1 MTTKEPNTFDALS
14 QETIAM
20 QQAADE
26 TTPPET
32 LRTLAE
38 TNLTLKQIVAQN
50 PAAPAD
56 LLTKLASDRNKIT
69 QKAVASNPNT
79 PTEIL
84 MKLGVKFPQEFL
96 NNPIFELLLLENPNF
111 ILAMPVETLK
121 SILKLKE
128 LPEYILILASQHLD
142 KKVVLAVAN
151 NPLTSRAILERLSES
166 PHQKVADAAKLHVNY
181 PTEITEEMILLPSVV
196 LGPFLKKSQLG
207 TDYNYEMRLG
217 FIEAIPLFLLSLIT
231 FEARLTLAG
240 NFRIPLSYLEV
251 LAKDAEFQVRAE
263 VAKNPNT
270 TITMLR
276 DLAKTQSLN
285 VRLGLASNPNTPL
298 DILEGLAKSKSE
310 ILLFQLA
317 SNPTTPVTI
326 LEKLGHTINSLLIRR
341 VLANNPSTPLSLK
354 QELSV
359 YLPEDLEILGKHKK
373 SAVRQWVASNLD
385 TPESVLETLAQDW
398 DLDVQRQVAKNPKTP
413 KSVLRTLFQSS
424 DDDWILAEL
433 ASNINTPINFLKT
446 LAQHPWESIR
456 ERVIINP
463 KTPVSVL
470 ETLAKT
476 EESLSVLRALDE
488 SPRLAPQLKEEFA
501 KYLAK
506 DVAINPHTP
515 ESILE
520 TQVSETLASVLKTSA
535 DPSRY
540 QIYRLAALLHPQ
552 TPPKMLSKN
561 SSSSSWMERYAV
573 AQNVNTPSET
583 LNYML
588 EDSNRLVRA
597 AACANLDRK

>member
-1 MTTKEPNTFDALS
+1 MTTKNMNTFQTIS
-14 QETIAM
+14 QETIAL

-50 PAAPAD
+50 PAAPVD
-56 LLTKLASDRNKIT
+56 LLTKLASDRNKII

-84 MKLGVKFPQEFL
+84 IKLGVKFTQEFL

-128 LPEYILILASQHLD
+128 LPEYILIIASQHLD

-151 NPLTSRAILERLSES
+151 HPQTPRAILEKLSES

-196 LGPFLKKSQLG
+196 LSPFLKKSQLA

-217 FIEAIPLFLLSLIT
+217 LIQAIPLFLLNLIT
-231 FEARLTLAG
+231 FEARVNIARHFKT
-240 NFRIPLSYLEV
+240 PLSYLKV
-251 LAKDAEFQVRAE
+251 LAQDKEFEVRAE

-270 TITMLR
+270 TITILR

-298 DILEGLAKSKSE
+298 DILEGLARSKSE

-317 SNPTTPVTI
+317 SNPSTPVTI
-326 LEKLGHTINSLLIRR
+326 LEKLGHTINSVLIRR
-341 VLANNPSTPLSLK
+341 ALANNPSTALSLK
-354 QELSV
+354 QELSA

-373 SAVRQWVASNLD
+373 SAVRQWVASNPD
-385 TPESVLETLAQDW
+385 TPKSVLKTLAQDW
-398 DLDVQRQVAKNPKTP
+398 DLDVQRQVAENPKTP
-413 KSVLRTLFQSS
+413 MSVLKTLFQSS
-424 DDDWILAEL
+424 DYSILAKL
-433 ASNINTPINFLKT
+433 ASNINTPINLLET

-476 EESLSVLRALDE
+476 EESLSVLRVLDE

-561 SSSSSWMERYAV
+561 YASSSWMERYAV

-583 LNYML
+583 LKYML